1 MRKILAMIVAVCLM
15 MSLAIPAFATE
26 TTGTTETTT
35 ASTETTSASSET
47 TGASEETTGATEDT
61 GTETTG
67 AAAADEHDHDH
78 DHSDETTGETEEE
91 ESTFKKVLRV
101 IVIVLEVI
109 SGVALT
115 VIILLQSGKE
125 AGLSSALSGNSD
137 SYMSKNGKGNLDKTL
152 AKATK
157 WVALAFLALT
167 LLLSI
172 IGY

>member
-26 TTGTTETTT
+26 TTGTTEATA
-35 ASTETTSASSET
+35 AST
-47 TGASEETTGATEDT
+47 GATETTGATEAT

-67 AAAADEHDHDH
+67 ATEGADTETTGAAAEDEHDHDH
-78 DHSDETTGETEEE
+78 DHSTETTGETEKED
-91 ESTFKKVLRV
+91 STFIKVLRV

-125 AGLSSALSGNSD
+125 AGLSSTLSGNSD
-137 SYMSKNGKGNLDKTL
+137 SYMSKNGKGNLDKAL

>member
-26 TTGTTETTT
+26 TTGTTEATT
-35 ASTETTSASSET
+35 AST
-47 TGASEETTGATEDT
+47 GATETTGATEAT
-61 GTETTG
+61 GTETTAATEGAGTETTG
-67 AAAADEHDHDH
+67 AAAEDEHDHDH
-78 DHSDETTGETEEE
+78 STETTGETEKE
-91 ESTFKKVLRV
+91 ESTFIKVLRV

-125 AGLSSALSGNSD
+125 AGLSGALSGNSD
-137 SYMSKNGKGNLDKTL
+137 SYMSRNGKGNLDKAL

>member
-26 TTGTTETTT
+26 TTGTTEATT
-35 ASTETTSASSET
+35 AST
-47 TGASEETTGATEDT
+47 GATETTGATEATGTETTDATEGT

-67 AAAADEHDHDH
+67 AAAEDEHDHDH
-78 DHSDETTGETEEE
+78 STETTGETEKE
-91 ESTFKKVLRV
+91 ESTFMKVLRV

-125 AGLSSALSGNSD
+125 AGLSSTLSGNSD
-137 SYMSKNGKGNLDKTL
+137 SYMSRNGKGNLDKAL